1 MVIIILTLL
10 GVIVPYC
17 TDLVAIY
24 TVRFLKKLAEQCR
37 SYTIK
42 ILNKFY
48 RTIYH
53 VFEVDID
60 SRFCVEHDFHQ
71 TDVSR

>member
-1 MVIIILTLL
+1 MVFIILTLL
-10 GVIVPYC
+10 GVRVIVPYC
-17 TDLVAIY
+17 ADLVTIY

-42 ILNKFY
+42 IFNKFY
-48 RTIYH
+48 RNIYH

-60 SRFCVEHDFHQ
+60 SRFCVEHDFH
-71 TDVSR
+71 